1 MTSARDYEP
10 DIPNIASGKPNLSRG
25 DRTFQHWFNT
35 ALFSAPPD
43 DVKGNAGLG
52 IVRQPGVNNWDL
64 GLGKIFRPK
73 ESLRVEFRADLLNA
87 FNHIQWS
94 GVNTT
99 FSDATGNTFGWITGA
114 SDGRYTQFLLRVIL

>member
-1 MTSARDYEP
+1 MNRTSPTFRAGIRT
-10 DIPNIASGKPNLSRG
+10 LSRG
-25 DRTFQHWFNT
+25 DRTFQHYFNT

-52 IVRQPGVNNWDL
+52 IIRGPGVNNWDL
-64 GLGKIFRPK
+64 SLSKTFRPLEK
-73 ESLRVEFRADLLNA
+73 LRVEFRADMLNA

-99 FSDATGNTFGWITGA
+99 FDDATGNTFGWITGA
-114 SDGRYTQFLLRVIL
+114 RDGRYVQFLLRIAF